1 MELGLVG
8 KPNVGKSTFFSAATL
23 APAETA
29 NYPFTTIDANRG
41 IGYVRVECPHVTLGL
56 DACDPNNAHCEE
68 GTRWVPVE
76 LVDVAGLVP
85 GAHEGKGLGNKFLD
99 DLRQAAALVHVVD
112 AAGATNAEGE
122 PVDPGTHDPA
132 KDIAFLTDEIEHWL
146 KGILWRDFDRAARR
160 LDAGGEGKVED
171 VIHERL
177 SGLGVAHAHVVKGL
191 RVAELTDKPAKQ
203 WTEEDALALARSIR
217 QEARPVM
224 IAANKADI
232 ADQEALDRLA
242 EVSPDVVIPTSA
254 DAELALRRAEETGLI
269 DYDPGA
275 DSFEILGDLQGP
287 QRRALEIIQEKVL
300 DRFGSTG
307 IQEILENGIF
317 EVLDRIAVFPVEDE
331 GRYTDG
337 SGNVLPDVFLVPSG
351 TTAHELAY
359 RVHTDIG
366 EGFIRA
372 VDAKT
377 SRTVGAD
384 HELSHGDVVRIV
396 SK

>member
-41 IGYVRVECPHVTLGL
+41 IGYVRVECPHVELGL
-56 DACDPNNAHCEE
+56 DGCDPNNAHCED

-132 KDIAFLTDEIEHWL
+132 EDVEFLTDEIEHWL

-160 LDAGGEGKVED
+160 LDAEGGGKVED
-171 VIHERL
+171 VIHDKL

-191 RVAELTDKPAKQ
+191 REAELTDKGPKQ
-203 WTEEDALALARSIR
+203 WTEEDALRLARAIR
-217 QEARPVM
+217 RVARPVM

-232 ADQEALDRLA
+232 AEQDALDRLDQR
-242 EVSPDVVIPTSA
+242 SPDVVIPTSA
-254 DAELALRRAEETGLI
+254 DAELALRRAEEKGLI
-269 DYDPGA
+269 TYQPGD
-275 DSFEILGDLQGP
+275 DSFEISGDLAGP
-287 QRRALEIIQEKVL
+287 QRRGLEIIQEKVL

-307 IQEILENGIF
+307 VQAVLEEGIF

-331 GRYTDG
+331 AKYTDG
-337 SGNVLPDVFLVPSG
+337 SGNVLPDVFLVPRG